1 MIRYLQNENC
11 EIFINYEYEED
22 DNTLLKSLFQRCK
35 NITVYIHLVSIQKS
49 LFMLLFIKEAF
60 LNNKSSKGMGNDYLT
75 QKDNLHQKVLYAY
88 DFINVYNQAKWLVV
102 TEKSEEEIVK
112 PTKQLLFKI
121 IAITAL
127 LFIIL
132 LFVYFILL
140 NRIIIKPIENLHNSL
155 LDYFK
160 FVNKETDSVKLIDIK
175 SSDDEIG
182 KLSEVINEN
191 IKKTEQIFEEEKKN
205 NFIENGIIKLNS
217 SLSKLNKSKE
227 IFEYSLEFLCNYTKS
242 EVGVFYRYEKENLKA
257 NNFYSFSPMSD
268 FKEVYHLG
276 EGIIGEVAK
285 SQKFRLLTIPTD
297 MKIDTTILNV
307 EAEQTYIS
315 PVVFRNEIVGVI
327 EIGKLS
333 SFEEKEL
340 EFINGSVEIIAV
352 ALLTAI
358 NNEEVERLL
367 EIAQKANEELEK
379 EQQKLSQT
387 NVLLEQKQQEVEE
400 QNVELEEQKEELSE
414 KIKEL
419 EIAKKEIEQSSKYK
433 REFLANMSHELRTPL
448 NSIILLSKLISENE
462 NIDND
467 DKQKAKVINKAG
479 KELLLLINDILDL
492 SKVEAGKMEMNEE
505 EVSSEEIAQ
514 DIFNLFN
521 ETAKSKNLE
530 FKVENNYK
538 GTFISDAL
546 RLSQVIKNLLSN
558 AFKFTKEGFVK
569 FSIDKQ
575 NNNLIFK
582 VSDSGIGIPADKLNT
597 IFDEFKQ
604 VDGSITREFG
614 GTGLGLSIS
623 KKIVDMMKGKIEVES
638 EAGKG
643 TTFRIVIPLKEV
655 QKEIAKKPVEF
666 SMREDNE
673 VSNEEKPLKGKNIL
687 LVDDDSRN
695 IFTLTAFLESIG
707 AEVFSAFNGKEA
719 LESLAENDN
728 IDIILLDLMMPVM
741 DGITTIKK
749 IKAHPKYK
757 DITIIVIT
765 AKNMDEDKQEC
776 LKAGADE
783 FLTKP
788 VDTNALKSILL
799 ARIDK

>member
-1 MIRYLQNENC
+1 
-11 EIFINYEYEED
+11 
-22 DNTLLKSLFQRCK
+22 
-35 NITVYIHLVSIQKS
+35 
-49 LFMLLFIKEAF
+49 
-60 LNNKSSKGMGNDYLT
+60 
-75 QKDNLHQKVLYAY
+75 
-88 DFINVYNQAKWLVV
+88 
-102 TEKSEEEIVK
+102 
-112 PTKQLLFKI
+112 
-121 IAITAL
+121 
-127 LFIIL
+127 
-132 LFVYFILL
+132 
-140 NRIIIKPIENLHNSL
+140 

-175 SSDDEIG
+175 SDDEIG
-182 KLSEVINEN
+182 KLSEVINGN

-205 NFIENGIIKLNS
+205 NFIENGIIELNTF
-217 SLSKLNKSKE
+217 LLKLNKSKD

-242 EVGVFYRYEKENLKA
+242 EVAVFYKYEKENLKA
-257 NNFYSFSPMSD
+257 NNFYSFSPTSD

-285 SQKFRLLTIPTD
+285 SQKTRLLTIPTD

-307 EAEQTYIS
+307 EAKQTYIL

-327 EIGKLS
+327 EMGKLS

-340 EFINGSVEIIAV
+340 EFINRSIEIIAV
-352 ALLTAI
+352 ALLTTTK
-358 NNEEVERLL
+358 NEKVEQLL
-367 EIAQKANEELEK
+367 ESAQKANMELKK
-379 EQQKLSQT
+379 EQQQLSQT
-387 NVLLEQKQQEVEE
+387 NALLEQQQQEVEE

-433 REFLANMSHELRTPL
+433 SEFLANMSHELRTPL

-479 KELLLLINDILDL
+479 KELLLLINDVLDL

-530 FKVENNYK
+530 FQVEDNYK
-538 GTFISDAL
+538 GTFISDEI
-546 RLSQVIKNLLSN
+546 RLSQVIKNLLGN

-569 FSIDKQ
+569 FSIYKQ
-575 NNNLIFK
+575 NDNLIFK
-582 VSDSGIGIPADKLNT
+582 VSDSGIGIPEDKLNT

-623 KKIVDMMKGKIEVES
+623 NKIVDMMKGKIEVES
-638 EAGKG
+638 EIGKG
-643 TTFRIVIPLKEV
+643 TTFRVVVPLKEV
-655 QKEIAKKPVEF
+655 KETAKKPVEF
-666 SMREDNE
+666 IMREDNE
-673 VSNEEKPLKGKNIL
+673 VSNEAKPLKGKNIL

-719 LESLAENDN
+719 LESLAENDS

-749 IKAHPKYK
+749 IKANPKYK

-765 AKNMDEDKQEC
+765 AKNMDEDKQES

-799 ARIDK
+799 TRIDK